1 VGRSLRLIKLGTAST
16 VALLVLAVPG
26 PGAAEQPMQVF
37 LLTGQSNMVGRAK
50 PISDGTG
57 PTPNLYQWRDATW
70 QPAADPLGPATE
82 PDSAVGPGMTFGKGV
97 LAHLPAGT
105 NVGLIMCAR
114 GSTSIGNWTS
124 AGAPYR
130 NCVKAAKAAGGKVV
144 GVVMLQGE
152 HEAAEPN
159 GGLVWANGFAKSLKA
174 FQHDFGPLPFVLG
187 QIGSI
192 DPARSPYQQSVRD
205 AQAAAAVGHP
215 EIELVTSTDL
225 PVEGVHFTVAA
236 EKTLGYRFADAWY
249 SLSLRIPK
257 LTDVQ
262 ADYGHAG
269 DTVRID
275 GSGFDITNKVTF
287 GKVPAAYQIVS
298 DTQIDAVVPS
308 SALTS
313 VVKVST
319 PLGIAADSTTFAVL
333 PTIDSFSPAG
343 GPVHAVVKLTGLA
356 FSGTT
361 QVTFNG
367 VPTKFKVTS
376 PTNLKTWVPTGATS
390 GSIAVT
396 NAGGTTTVGPFT
408 VVPAS

>member
-1 VGRSLRLIKLGTAST
+1 MAPSLRLIKLGIAS
-16 VALLVLAVPG
+16 VASLLVLAVPG
-26 PGAAEQPMQVF
+26 PSAAVPPMQVF
-37 LLTGQSNMVGRAK
+37 LLVGQSNMVGRAK

-57 PTPNLYQWRDATW
+57 PTPNLFQWRDDVW
-70 QPAADPLGPATE
+70 QPAADPLGPASE
-82 PDSAVGPGMTFGKGV
+82 PDSAVGPGMTFGLGV

-105 NVGLIMCAR
+105 QVGLIMCAR
-114 GSTSIGNWTS
+114 GSTSIGNWTAS
-124 AGAPYR
+124 GAQYR
-130 NCVKAAKAAGGKVV
+130 NCRKAARAAGGKIM

-159 GGLVWANGFAKSLKA
+159 GGVIWANGFAKSLHA
-174 FQHDFGPLPFVLG
+174 FERDFGPVPFVLG

-192 DPARSPYQQSVRD
+192 DPTRSPYQQAVRD

-225 PVEGVHFTVAA
+225 PVEGVHFTVAG
-236 EKTLGYRFADAWY
+236 EKTLGYRYADAWY

-262 ADYGHAG
+262 ADSGRAG

-275 GSGFDITNKVTF
+275 GSGFDIATQVMF
-287 GKVPAAYQIVS
+287 GKVAATYQILS
-298 DTQIDAVVPS
+298 DTQIDAVVPD

-313 VVKVST
+313 VVKVGT

-343 GPVHAVVKLTGLA
+343 GPVKTQVKLSGFAFTGA
-356 FSGTT
+356 T

-367 VPTKFKVTS
+367 VSTKFKVLSATS
-376 PTNLKTWVPTGATS
+376 LKTWVPAGATS

-396 NAGGTTTVGPFT
+396 NAGGTTTVGPFI
-408 VVPAS
+408 VG